1 MGLRKFLVGLV
12 VLAALLVGYL
22 VYAQLGGTPPVELD
36 LPVPLPGPTE
46 SGTDAGDDA
55 IGTVDGVG
63 IGPLKQTR
71 LFHTNENQ
79 QVDRELGF
87 EELHHEE
94 GEQWQMTYP
103 FMKLYLPEFRCDVT
117 ADRGTFQLET
127 AFGKLMPNDAVF
139 QGNVVIHIVPPEPN
153 DPMECFIYLDDVAFV
168 ADQSLFSSNG
178 AVKFVS
184 RSAALEG
191 TGLELIYDGA
201 RRRLELFRVTDLD
214 SLRLRSAE
222 IGSLSSVTGPD
233 EGAASPD
240 ARVAVEPAAAEP
252 AASQSRPPA
261 ADDRADGDDPNAAP
275 GRYYRCVFRRNVR
288 IDTPEQLVLARDG
301 LSINNILWEESE
313 RETDP
318 PEPPAESADPN
329 AREVVPIPGPDALDT
344 TASTQI
350 AFDAIPEEFYDIVV
364 TCDGGFVV
372 APTDSARAFGEP
384 GAVAPTEEAADV
396 PAPEATDSPGRQRAL
411 ARRIDYDVPT
421 GDTTLAGPVDL
432 TFYVDPNGLGG
443 QSPAGEL
450 VPMQVTAR
458 RDVRFLAAS
467 RQVLFE
473 GECVARVEQADA
485 EARYEY
491 TLMAPRFTLGLGV
504 KPAAAGDKTNVT
516 VTRFAAHGGAVSLV
530 VLKRVEQELAGWT
543 GFEASRMDYEAD
555 RQFFTAYGPGV
566 VTLHNARAADPP
578 PEPNEISLK
587 RPCYARLRDFDLLT
601 FSGRTNKIV
610 VEAGARPIRID
621 YVPVEEGQTGEAMHA
636 DAGYFEVTLRP
647 GADDRLELDWLMA
660 ADGITYW
667 DDTNRF
673 AGGRLTY
680 DHDDARMTIVGD
692 SVQPCYL
699 NGALVDEIEWNLK
712 TGQLKGEIPD
722 SSTVH
727 IGR

>member
-1 MGLRKFLVGLV
+1 VGLRKFLVGLV

-46 SGTDAGDDA
+46 PGTDAGDDA

-240 ARVAVEPAAAEP
+240 ARVAVEPAAAET

-261 ADDRADGDDPNAAP
+261 ADDRA
-275 GRYYRCVFRRNVR
+275 
-288 IDTPEQLVLARDG
+288 

-329 AREVVPIPGPDALDT
+329 AREVVPIPGPDALDEPPAESADPNAREVVPIPGPNALDT

-384 GAVAPTEEAADV
+384 GAPTEEAADAPV
-396 PAPEATDSPGRQRAL
+396 PEATDSPGRQRAL

-473 GECVARVEQADA
+473 GECVARVEQADT

-555 RQFFTAYGPGV
+555 RQFFTALPP
-566 VTLHNARAADPP
+566 TARA
-578 PEPNEISLK
+578 
-587 RPCYARLRDFDLLT
+587 
-601 FSGRTNKIV
+601 
-610 VEAGARPIRID
+610 
-621 YVPVEEGQTGEAMHA
+621 
-636 DAGYFEVTLRP
+636 
-647 GADDRLELDWLMA
+647 W
-660 ADGITYW
+660 
-667 DDTNRF
+667 
-673 AGGRLTY
+673 
-680 DHDDARMTIVGD
+680 
-692 SVQPCYL
+692 
-699 NGALVDEIEWNLK
+699 
-712 TGQLKGEIPD
+712 
-722 SSTVH
+722 
-727 IGR
+727 